1 MKLLIQKITLW
12 ALTLSCLIS
21 IATFLPLSQV
31 YAQPSAQNL
40 KDPAWVSQYVTYR
53 TVIED
58 CFYKT
63 TSAFSSGSNIQNWH
77 YENTSESRS
86 AFFGGEGF
94 FYKNGPTFKDYDLAK
109 KYSSK
114 NQTVNCHA
122 TNHEGKP
129 IIQDA
134 FKFFGIDLNTQTI
147 KSLYCNKDKPGLL
160 ILKERRD
167 PNFFTSSI
175 PGEKVENCSAAFDQ
189 ILTDWNSNPPVT
201 EPKILYSFEFNTEGG
216 KEYFDEWFKKR
227 TGDLENLITNER
239 KIASHYIRDLRLFK
253 ELCATSSGSLTPSND
268 ANETSIIDFGG
279 GNKTFYYR
287 IKPDV
292 RIYRLGHD
300 PVDCKKLAEDIRR
313 EASIY
318 TFGVQQGLIN
328 PLPQNE
334 LEQTQQESSSTEIPD
349 PEQTN
354 KKHDLDPTLCFSAT
368 PLGWFLCPVI
378 QAVTHFCNEVYT
390 WVKTN
395 FLEIKAK
402 QLFASGN
409 IAIEKTWSIV
419 RNLVNIMFIILI
431 LVVIFSQVTG
441 VGIDNYGIKKVL
453 PKIIICAILINLS
466 FILCRFAIDLS
477 NILGNSLEGLFSN
490 LGNLPSDFSSASSES
505 NRTDI
510 DYYLKGGKEESYS
523 GTGALLALS
532 LVVGTLLKIN
542 ASGFILALFLAVIF
556 CAVAVLFLFIIL
568 VIRQVGVIA
577 CVILAPIAFCCY
589 LLPNT
594 EKVFKKWL
602 DLMKNLLLVFPICGL
617 VVGLG
622 EFMAKFFGQLVQTE
636 SDWAYAL
643 TALFVQ
649 VIPFFF
655 IPKLLQS
662 SLSAMGNV
670 GAKLSGVGR
679 SWGKGISGR
688 VDKGIRGTERW
699 KRMEAERNR
708 RKQEK
713 IASSNIKWAE
723 RRKKIG
729 DVTGLNKTKLG
740 RKIFT
745 PNASAARRLAR
756 SEETL
761 RQFSDQDISARTV
774 LAEREFEN
782 ATTRDIE
789 NAWTEAFDAGDTD
802 RLQALSNV
810 LYSRSGSGGA
820 KFIGDKLSEVELAK
834 EDGTLNDEKALR
846 NLQALRSV
854 FRTNSNL
861 ANTARKKSGDAYDMI
876 MQGGMATD
884 SDGRSRYANLPHFSA
899 NSPVVENLEDWST
912 QGLSTMRRAVT
923 SGNQTLDSKMAQ
935 ALLTSTV
942 PSIQAGLQS
951 EPAKVNFLKTQVYR
965 SQHDISAYE
974 QDLSSNDAKVRATAE
989 AKIAELY
996 DTWQSAGGSSPQG
1009 SNGSN
1014 SNTSQSSS

>member
-21 IATFLPLSQV
+21 IATFLPLTQV

-40 KDPAWVSQYVTYR
+40 KDPAWVSQYLTYR

-63 TSAFSSGSNIQNWH
+63 TYVFSSGSNIQNWH

-94 FYKNGPTFKDYDLAK
+94 FYENGPTFKDYDLAK

-160 ILKERRD
+160 TLRERRD

-216 KEYFDEWFKKR
+216 KEYFDEWLKAR

-300 PVDCKKLAEDIRR
+300 PVDCKELAEDIRR
-313 EASIY
+313 EASVY
-318 TFGVQQGLIN
+318 TFGVQQGIIN

-334 LEQTQQESSSTEIPD
+334 LEQTQQESSSTENPD
-349 PEQTN
+349 SETDE
-354 KKHDLDPTLCFSAT
+354 KHDLDPTLCFSAT

-378 QAVTHFCNEVYT
+378 QAVTHFCNEAYT

-419 RNLVNIMFIILI
+419 RNLANIMFIILI

-441 VGIDNYGIKKVL
+441 VGIDNYGIKKIL
-453 PKIIICAILINLS
+453 PKIIICAILVNLS

-505 NRTDI
+505 NKTDI

-523 GTGALLALS
+523 GTGALLALV

-602 DLMKNLLLVFPICGL
+602 DLIKNLLLVFPICGL

-679 SWGKGISGR
+679 SWGKGLSSR

-745 PNASAARRLAR
+745 PSAKTARRLAR

-761 RQFSDQDISARTV
+761 RQFSDQDISAQTV
-774 LAEREFEN
+774 LAEKEFEN

-802 RLQALSNV
+802 RLQALSNI

-834 EDGTLNDEKALR
+834 TDGTLNDEKALR

-996 DTWQSAGGSSPQG
+996 DTWQSAGGSNPQG
-1009 SNGSN
+1009 SSGPN
-1014 SNTSQSSS
+1014 SNTS

>member
-21 IATFLPLSQV
+21 IATFLPLTQV

-53 TVIED
+53 AIIKK
-58 CFYKT
+58 CFE
-63 TSAFSSGSNIQNWH
+63 SDRPSGGNINSWI
-77 YENTSESRS
+77 YDSTGASRTK
-86 AFFGGEGF
+86 FFGGQGF
-94 FYKNGPTFKDYDLAK
+94 FYENVKFEDSDFAK

-114 NQTVNCHA
+114 NQSVYCNTVNKETGRPLIH
-122 TNHEGKP
+122 
-129 IIQDA
+129 DA
-134 FKFFGIDLNTQTI
+134 LTFFGVNTNDTNTF
-147 KSLYCNKDKPGLL
+147 KNLYCNGKESGLL
-160 ILKERRD
+160 TFKQKDTSE
-167 PNFFTSSI
+167 FFSGTK
-175 PGEKVENCSAAFDQ
+175 KVDDCSATFDQ

-216 KEYFDEWFKKR
+216 KDYFDKWLDQQTKDFK
-227 TGDLENLITNER
+227 DLITPER
-239 KIASHYIRDLRLFK
+239 IMASQYIRNLRLFK

-292 RIYRLGHD
+292 KIYRLGHD
-300 PVDCKKLAEDIRR
+300 PVDCKELAGDIRL

-318 TFGVQQGLIN
+318 TFMVKQGSIN

-334 LEQTQQESSSTEIPD
+334 LEQTQQESSSTENPD
-349 PEQTN
+349 SETDE
-354 KKHDLDPTLCFSAT
+354 KHDLDPTLCFSAT

-378 QAVTHFCNEVYT
+378 QAVTHFCNEAYT

-419 RNLVNIMFIILI
+419 RNLANIMFIILI

-453 PKIIICAILINLS
+453 PKIIICAILVNLS

-490 LGNLPSDFSSASSES
+490 LGNLSSDFSSASSES
-505 NRTDI
+505 NSNDI
-510 DYYLKGGKEESYS
+510 DYYLKGGKKESYYS
-523 GTGALLALS
+523 GTGALLALG

-602 DLMKNLLLVFPICGL
+602 DLFKKLLLVFPICGL

-679 SWGKGISGR
+679 SWGKGLSGR

-699 KRMEAERNR
+699 KRMEAERS
-708 RKQEK
+708 RKNQEK
-713 IASSNIKWAE
+713 AARSNIKWAE

-729 DVTGLNKTKLG
+729 DATGLNKTKLG

-745 PNASAARRLAR
+745 PSASATRRLAK

-761 RQFSDQDISARTV
+761 RQFSDQDISARTI

-782 ATTRDIE
+782 ATTKDIE
-789 NAWTEAFDAGDTD
+789 NAWNEAFETGDTD

-834 EDGTLNDEKALR
+834 TDGTLNDEKALR

-861 ANTARKKSGDAYDMI
+861 ASTARKKSGDAYNMI

-899 NSPVVENLEDWST
+899 NNPVVENLEDWST
-912 QGLSTMRRAVT
+912 QGLSTMRRAVAA
-923 SGNQTLDSKMAQ
+923 GNSTLNSKMAQ
-935 ALLTSTV
+935 DLLTSTV

-974 QDLSSNDAKVRATAE
+974 QDLNSDDMNVRANAE
-989 AKIAELY
+989 ARIARLY
-996 DTWQSAGGSSPQG
+996 DAWQSAGGGSQG
-1009 SNGSN
+1009 GGN
-1014 SNTSQSSS
+1014 SNNSSGLILPH

>member
-21 IATFLPLSQV
+21 IATFLPLTQV

-40 KDPAWVSQYVTYR
+40 KDPAWVSQYQTYR
-53 TVIED
+53 KVLED
-58 CFYKT
+58 CFKST
-63 TSAFSSGSNIQNWH
+63 IGFHDISNIKDWQ
-77 YENTSESRS
+77 YENTQASRT
-86 AFFGGEGF
+86 AFFGGQGF
-94 FYKNGPTFKDYDLAK
+94 FYKQTGPEFKDYDLSTKYKSK
-109 KYSSK
+109 KQAVRCDAVSK
-114 NQTVNCHA
+114 SGQPLTR
-122 TNHEGKP
+122 
-129 IIQDA
+129 DA
-134 FKFFGIDLNTQTI
+134 LAFFGIDTNDTNAL
-147 KSLYCNKDKPGLL
+147 KSLYCNGKEPGLL
-160 ILKERRD
+160 TFRQKYS
-167 PNFFTSSI
+167 NSFFASASS
-175 PGEKVENCSAAFDQ
+175 GEKVDDCSAAFDQ
-189 ILTDWNSNPPVT
+189 ILTDWSANPPIDT
-201 EPKILYSFEFNTEGG
+201 PSTIYNFGFNYEGG
-216 KEYFDEWFKKR
+216 KEYFDKWLGQQTKDFK
-227 TGDLENLITNER
+227 DLITPER
-239 KIASHYIRDLRLFK
+239 IMASQYIRDLRLFK
-253 ELCATSSGSLTPSND
+253 ELCANGNGSLTPSND
-268 ANETSIIDFGG
+268 ANETTIIDFGG

-292 RIYRLGHD
+292 NIYRLGHD
-300 PVDCKKLAEDIRR
+300 PVDCKKLAEDIRGK
-313 EASIY
+313 ASIY
-318 TFGVQQGLIN
+318 TFGVQQGFIN

-334 LEQTQQESSSTEIPD
+334 LEQTQQESSSTENPD
-349 PEQTN
+349 SETDE
-354 KKHDLDPTLCFSAT
+354 KHDLDPTLCFSAT

-378 QAVTHFCNEVYT
+378 QAVTHFCNEAYT

-419 RNLVNIMFIILI
+419 RNLANIMFIILI

-453 PKIIICAILINLS
+453 PKIIICAILVNLS

-505 NRTDI
+505 NRTDM
-510 DYYLKGGKEESYS
+510 DYYLKGGKEKSYS
-523 GTGALLALS
+523 DTGALLALA

-679 SWGKGISGR
+679 SWGKGLSGR

-699 KRMEAERNR
+699 KRMEAERSR
-708 RKQEK
+708 KKQEK

-729 DVTGLNKTKLG
+729 DATGLNKTKLG

-761 RQFSDQDISARTV
+761 RQFSDQDISARTI

-782 ATTRDIE
+782 ATTKDIE
-789 NAWTEAFDAGDTD
+789 NAWNEAFETGDTD

-820 KFIGDKLSEVELAK
+820 KFMGDQLSKVKLAK

-912 QGLSTMRRAVT
+912 QGLSTMRRAVA

-935 ALLTSTV
+935 DLLTSTV

-965 SQHDISAYE
+965 SQHDVSAYE
-974 QDLSSNDAKVRATAE
+974 QDLNSNDASVVAAAE
-989 AKIAELY
+989 ARVAQLF
-996 DTWQSAGGSSPQG
+996 DTWYSAGGSNPQG
-1009 SNGSN
+1009 SNGPN
-1014 SNTSQSSS
+1014 SNTS

>member
-21 IATFLPLSQV
+21 IATFLPLTQV

-40 KDPAWVSQYVTYR
+40 KDPAWVSQYLTYR

-63 TSAFSSGSNIQNWH
+63 SNGSNIRDWH

-94 FYKNGPTFKDYDLAK
+94 FYKNGPTFRDYDLAK

-114 NQTVNCHA
+114 NQAVRC
-122 TNHEGKP
+122 
-129 IIQDA
+129 DA
-134 FKFFGIDLNTQTI
+134 VSKSGQPLTRDALAFFGIDTNDTNAL
-147 KSLYCNKDKPGLL
+147 KSLYCNGKEPGLL
-160 ILKERRD
+160 TFRQKYS
-167 PNFFTSSI
+167 NSFFASAS
-175 PGEKVENCSAAFDQ
+175 PGEKVDDCSAAFDQ
-189 ILTDWNSNPPVT
+189 ILTDWSANPPIDT
-201 EPKILYSFEFNTEGG
+201 PSTIYTFGFNYEGG
-216 KEYFDEWFKKR
+216 KDYFDKWLDQQTKDFK
-227 TGDLENLITNER
+227 DLITPER
-239 KIASHYIRDLRLFK
+239 IMASQYIRDLRLFK
-253 ELCATSSGSLTPSND
+253 ELCANGNGSLTPSND
-268 ANETSIIDFGG
+268 ANETTIIDFGG

-292 RIYRLGHD
+292 NIYRLGHD
-300 PVDCKKLAEDIRR
+300 PVDCKELAEDIRR
-313 EASIY
+313 EASMY

-334 LEQTQQESSSTEIPD
+334 LEQTQQESSSTENPD
-349 PEQTN
+349 SETDE
-354 KKHDLDPTLCFSAT
+354 KHDLDPTLCFSAT

-378 QAVTHFCNEVYT
+378 QAVTHFCNEAYT

-419 RNLVNIMFIILI
+419 RNLANIMFIILI

-453 PKIIICAILINLS
+453 PKIIICAILVNLS

-505 NRTDI
+505 NKTDM

-523 GTGALLALS
+523 GTGALLALA

-602 DLMKNLLLVFPICGL
+602 DLFKNLLLVFPICGL

-679 SWGKGISGR
+679 SWGKGLSNATG
-688 VDKGIRGTERW
+688 KAIRSTERW
-699 KRMEAERNR
+699 KRMEAERS
-708 RKQEK
+708 RKNQEK
-713 IASSNIKWAE
+713 AARSNIKWAE

-729 DVTGLNKTKLG
+729 DATGLNKTKLG

-745 PNASAARRLAR
+745 PSASATRRLAK

-761 RQFSDQDISARTV
+761 RQFSDQDISARTI

-782 ATTRDIE
+782 ATTKDIE
-789 NAWTEAFDAGDTD
+789 NAWNEAFETGDTD

-834 EDGTLNDEKALR
+834 TDGTLNDEKALR

-861 ANTARKKSGDAYDMI
+861 ASTARKKSGDAYNMI

-884 SDGRSRYANLPHFSA
+884 SDGRSRYANLPHFST
-899 NSPVVENLEDWST
+899 NNPVVENLEDWST
-912 QGLSTMRRAVT
+912 QGLSTMRRAVAA
-923 SGNQTLDSKMAQ
+923 GNSTLNSKMAQ
-935 ALLTSTV
+935 DLLTSTV

-965 SQHDISAYE
+965 SQRDISAYE
-974 QDLSSNDAKVRATAE
+974 QDLNSDDMNVRANAE
-989 AKIAELY
+989 ARIAELY
-996 DTWQSAGGSSPQG
+996 DAWQSAGGGSQG
-1009 SNGSN
+1009 GGN
-1014 SNTSQSSS
+1014 SNNSSGLILPH

>member
-12 ALTLSCLIS
+12 TLTLSCLIS
-21 IATFLPLSQV
+21 IATFLPLTQV

-53 TVIED
+53 AIIKK
-58 CFYKT
+58 CFE
-63 TSAFSSGSNIQNWH
+63 SDRPSGGNINSWI
-77 YENTSESRS
+77 YDSTGASRTK
-86 AFFGGEGF
+86 FFGGQGF
-94 FYKNGPTFKDYDLAK
+94 FYTNVKFEDSDFAK

-114 NQTVNCHA
+114 NQSVYCNTVNKETGRPLIH
-122 TNHEGKP
+122 
-129 IIQDA
+129 DA
-134 FKFFGIDLNTQTI
+134 LTFFGVNTNDTNTF
-147 KSLYCNKDKPGLL
+147 KNLYCNGKESGLL
-160 ILKERRD
+160 TFKQKDTSE
-167 PNFFTSSI
+167 FFSGTK
-175 PGEKVENCSAAFDQ
+175 KVDDCSATFDQ

-216 KEYFDEWFKKR
+216 KDYFDKWLDQQTKDFK
-227 TGDLENLITNER
+227 DLITPER
-239 KIASHYIRDLRLFK
+239 IMASQYIRDLRLFK

-292 RIYRLGHD
+292 KIYQLGHD

-378 QAVTHFCNEVYT
+378 QAVTHFCNEAYT

-419 RNLVNIMFIILI
+419 RNLANIMFIILI

-453 PKIIICAILINLS
+453 PKIIICAILVNLS

-679 SWGKGISGR
+679 SWGKGLSGR

-802 RLQALSNV
+802 RLQALSNI

-834 EDGTLNDEKALR
+834 TDGTLNDEKALR

-1014 SNTSQSSS
+1014 SNTS

>member
-21 IATFLPLSQV
+21 IATFLPLTQV

-40 KDPAWVSQYVTYR
+40 KDPAWVSQYQTYR
-53 TVIED
+53 KVLED
-58 CFYKT
+58 CFKST
-63 TSAFSSGSNIQNWH
+63 TGFHNISNIKDWQ
-77 YENTSESRS
+77 YENTQASRT
-86 AFFGGEGF
+86 AFFGGQGF
-94 FYKNGPTFKDYDLAK
+94 FYKQTGPEFKDYDLSTKYKSK
-109 KYSSK
+109 KQAVRCDAVSK
-114 NQTVNCHA
+114 SGQPLTR
-122 TNHEGKP
+122 
-129 IIQDA
+129 DA
-134 FKFFGIDLNTQTI
+134 LAFFGIDTNDTNAL
-147 KSLYCNKDKPGLL
+147 KSLYCNGKEPGLL
-160 ILKERRD
+160 TFRQKD
-167 PNFFTSSI
+167 SNNFFVNL
-175 PGEKVENCSAAFDQ
+175 GEKVDDCSAAFDQ
-189 ILTDWNSNPPVT
+189 ILTDWSANPPIDT
-201 EPKILYSFEFNTEGG
+201 PFTIYSFGFNYEGG
-216 KEYFDEWFKKR
+216 KEYFDKWLGQQTKDFK
-227 TGDLENLITNER
+227 DLITPER
-239 KIASHYIRDLRLFK
+239 IMASSYIRDLRLFK
-253 ELCATSSGSLTPSND
+253 ELCANGNGSLTPSND

-292 RIYRLGHD
+292 RIYRLDHD
-300 PVDCKKLAEDIRR
+300 PVDCKELAEDIRGK
-313 EASIY
+313 ASIY

-334 LEQTQQESSSTEIPD
+334 LEQTQQESSSTENPD
-349 PEQTN
+349 SETDE
-354 KKHDLDPTLCFSAT
+354 KHDLDPTLCFSAT

-378 QAVTHFCNEVYT
+378 QAVTHFCNEAYT

-419 RNLVNIMFIILI
+419 RNLANIMFIILI

-453 PKIIICAILINLS
+453 PKIIICAILVNLS

-490 LGNLPSDFSSASSES
+490 LGNLSSDFSSASSES
-505 NRTDI
+505 NSNDI

-523 GTGALLALS
+523 GGGALLALG

-602 DLMKNLLLVFPICGL
+602 DLMKKLLLVFPICGL

-679 SWGKGISGR
+679 SWGKGLSNATG
-688 VDKGIRGTERW
+688 KAIRSTERW
-699 KRMEAERNR
+699 KRMEAERS
-708 RKQEK
+708 RKNQEK
-713 IASSNIKWAE
+713 AARSNIKWAE

-729 DVTGLNKTKLG
+729 DATGLNKTKLG

-745 PNASAARRLAR
+745 PSASATRRLAK

-761 RQFSDQDISARTV
+761 RQFSDQDISAQTV
-774 LAEREFEN
+774 LAEKEFEN
-782 ATTRDIE
+782 STTRDIE
-789 NAWTEAFDAGDTD
+789 NAWTEALDTGDTD

-810 LYSRSGSGGA
+810 LYSRSGNGAAQFMGEQLSGMQ
-820 KFIGDKLSEVELAK
+820 LVNS
-834 EDGTLNDEKALR
+834 DGTRNQKAFSNLHALR
-846 NLQALRSV
+846 NALRINPHLSSA
-854 FRTNSNL
+854 T
-861 ANTARKKSGDAYDMI
+861 RKKAGDAYGMI
-876 MQGGMATD
+876 FNGGLD
-884 SDGRSRYANLPHFSA
+884 EDGNPADLRYFSRK
-899 NSPVVENLEDWST
+899 NSIVENRIDWST
-912 QGLSTMRRAVT
+912 QGLKAMRRAEEA
-923 SGNQTLDSKMAQ
+923 GNATFDTEMKLG
-935 ALLTSTV
+935 LITSTDPV
-942 PSIQAGLQS
+942 IQSSLQS

-965 SQHDISAYE
+965 SQHDVSAYE
-974 QDLSSNDAKVRATAE
+974 QDLNSNDASVVAAAE
-989 AKIAELY
+989 ARVARLF
-996 DTWQSAGGSSPQG
+996 DTWYSAGGSSQ
-1009 SNGSN
+1009 SANGSTPKPIFN
-1014 SNTSQSSS
+1014 PDGSIYKG

>member
-12 ALTLSCLIS
+12 ALTFSCLIS
-21 IATFLPLSQV
+21 IATFLPLTQV
-31 YAQPSAQNL
+31 YAQPSVQNL
-40 KDPAWVSQYVTYR
+40 KDPAWVSQYQTYR
-53 TVIED
+53 KVLED
-58 CFYKT
+58 CFKST
-63 TSAFSSGSNIQNWH
+63 TGFHNTSNIKDWQ
-77 YENTSESRS
+77 YENTQASRT
-86 AFFGGEGF
+86 AFFGGQGF
-94 FYKNGPTFKDYDLAK
+94 FYKQIGPEFKDYDLSTKYKSK
-109 KYSSK
+109 KQAVRCDAVSK
-114 NQTVNCHA
+114 SGQPLTR
-122 TNHEGKP
+122 
-129 IIQDA
+129 DA
-134 FKFFGIDLNTQTI
+134 LAFFGIDTNDTNAL
-147 KSLYCNKDKPGLL
+147 KSLYCNGKEPGLL
-160 ILKERRD
+160 TFKQKD
-167 PNFFTSSI
+167 SNSFFAS
-175 PGEKVENCSAAFDQ
+175 PGEKVDDCSAAFDQ
-189 ILTDWNSNPPVT
+189 ILTDWSANPPIDNPST
-201 EPKILYSFEFNTEGG
+201 IYSFSFNYEGG
-216 KEYFDEWFKKR
+216 KEYFDKWLGQQTKDFK
-227 TGDLENLITNER
+227 DLITPER
-239 KIASHYIRDLRLFK
+239 IMASQYIRDLRLFK
-253 ELCATSSGSLTPSND
+253 ELCVNGNGSLTPSND
-268 ANETSIIDFGG
+268 ANETTIIDFGG

-300 PVDCKKLAEDIRR
+300 PVDCKELAEDIRR
-313 EASIY
+313 EASMY

-334 LEQTQQESSSTEIPD
+334 LEQTQQESSSTENPD
-349 PEQTN
+349 SETDE
-354 KKHDLDPTLCFSAT
+354 KHDLDPTLCFSAT

-378 QAVTHFCNEVYT
+378 QAVTHFSNEAYT
-390 WVKTN
+390 WVKKN

-419 RNLVNIMFIILI
+419 RNLANIMFIILI

-453 PKIIICAILINLS
+453 PKIIICAILVNLS

-490 LGNLPSDFSSASSES
+490 LGNLSSDFSSASSES
-505 NRTDI
+505 NKTDI
-510 DYYLKGGKEESYS
+510 DYYLKGGKKESYS
-523 GTGALLALS
+523 GTGALLALG

-602 DLMKNLLLVFPICGL
+602 DLFKNLLLVFPICGL

-679 SWGKGISGR
+679 SWGKGLSSR

-729 DVTGLNKTKLG
+729 DATGLNKTKLG

-745 PNASAARRLAR
+745 PSAKTARRLAR

-761 RQFSDQDISARTV
+761 RQFSDQDISAQTV
-774 LAEREFEN
+774 LAEKEFEN
-782 ATTRDIE
+782 STTRDIE
-789 NAWTEAFDAGDTD
+789 NAWTEALDTGDTD

-810 LYSRSGSGGA
+810 LYSRSGNGAAQFMGEQLSGMQ
-820 KFIGDKLSEVELAK
+820 LVNS
-834 EDGTLNDEKALR
+834 DGTRNQKAFSNLHALR
-846 NLQALRSV
+846 NALRINPHLSSA
-854 FRTNSNL
+854 T
-861 ANTARKKSGDAYDMI
+861 RKKAGDAYGMI
-876 MQGGMATD
+876 FNGGLDENGNPAD
-884 SDGRSRYANLPHFSA
+884 LRYFSRK
-899 NSPVVENLEDWST
+899 NSIVENRIDWST
-912 QGLSTMRRAVT
+912 QGLKTMRRAEDA
-923 SGNQTLDSKMAQ
+923 GNATFTTEMKRG
-935 ALLTSTV
+935 LLTSTD
-942 PSIQAGLQS
+942 PAIQSSLQT
-951 EPAKVNFLKTQVYR
+951 EPGKANFLAAGIY
-965 SQHDISAYE
+965 SASHNISSA
-974 QDLSSNDAKVRATAE
+974 QRQALHSDDADERTRAE
-989 AKIAELY
+989 ADIARLY
-996 DTWQSAGGSSPQG
+996 FSEQLNISRNANASPETIEMWRNYLDQA
-1009 SNGSN
+1009 SPH
-1014 SNTSQSSS
+1014 

>member
-21 IATFLPLSQV
+21 IATFLPLTQV

-40 KDPAWVSQYVTYR
+40 KDPAWVSQYQTYR
-53 TVIED
+53 KVLED
-58 CFYKT
+58 CFKST
-63 TSAFSSGSNIQNWH
+63 TGFHNTSNIKDWQ
-77 YENTSESRS
+77 YENTQASRT
-86 AFFGGEGF
+86 AFFGGQGF
-94 FYKNGPTFKDYDLAK
+94 FYKQTGPEFKDYDLSTKYKSK
-109 KYSSK
+109 KQAVRCDAVSK
-114 NQTVNCHA
+114 SGQPLTR
-122 TNHEGKP
+122 
-129 IIQDA
+129 DA
-134 FKFFGIDLNTQTI
+134 LAFFGIDTNDTNAL
-147 KSLYCNKDKPGLL
+147 KSLYCNGKEPGLL
-160 ILKERRD
+160 TFKQKD
-167 PNFFTSSI
+167 SNSFFAS
-175 PGEKVENCSAAFDQ
+175 PGEKVDDCSAAFDQ
-189 ILTDWNSNPPVT
+189 ILTDWSANPPIDNPST
-201 EPKILYSFEFNTEGG
+201 IYSFSFNYEGG
-216 KEYFDEWFKKR
+216 KEYFDKWLGQQTKDFK
-227 TGDLENLITNER
+227 DLITPER
-239 KIASHYIRDLRLFK
+239 IMASQYIRDLRLFK

-268 ANETSIIDFGG
+268 ANETTIIDFGG

-292 RIYRLGHD
+292 NIYRLGHD
-300 PVDCKKLAEDIRR
+300 PVDCKKLAEDIRGK
-313 EASIY
+313 ASIY

-334 LEQTQQESSSTEIPD
+334 LEQTQQESSSTENPD
-349 PEQTN
+349 SETDE
-354 KKHDLDPTLCFSAT
+354 KHDLDPTLCFSAT

-378 QAVTHFCNEVYT
+378 QAVTHFCNEAYT

-419 RNLVNIMFIILI
+419 RNLANIMFIILI

-453 PKIIICAILINLS
+453 PKIIICAILVNLS

-505 NRTDI
+505 NSNDI
-510 DYYLKGGKEESYS
+510 DYYLKGGKEKSYYS
-523 GTGALLALS
+523 GTGALLALG

-679 SWGKGISGR
+679 SWGKGLSNATG
-688 VDKGIRGTERW
+688 KAIRSTERW
-699 KRMEAERNR
+699 KRMEAERS
-708 RKQEK
+708 RKNQEK

-745 PNASAARRLAR
+745 PSAKTARRLAR

-761 RQFSDQDISARTV
+761 RQFSDQDISAQTV
-774 LAEREFEN
+774 LAEKEFEN

-789 NAWTEAFDAGDTD
+789 NAWTEALDTGDTD

-810 LYSRSGSGGA
+810 LYSRSGNGAAQFMGEQLSGMQ
-820 KFIGDKLSEVELAK
+820 LVNT
-834 EDGTLNDEKALR
+834 DGTRNQKAFNNLHALR
-846 NLQALRSV
+846 NALRINPHLSSA
-854 FRTNSNL
+854 T
-861 ANTARKKSGDAYDMI
+861 RKKAGDAYGMI
-876 MQGGMATD
+876 FNGGLD
-884 SDGRSRYANLPHFSA
+884 EDGNPADLRYFSRK
-899 NSPVVENLEDWST
+899 NSIVENRIDWST
-912 QGLSTMRRAVT
+912 QGLKAMRRAEEA
-923 SGNQTLDSKMAQ
+923 GNATFDTEMKLG
-935 ALLTSTV
+935 LITSTDPV
-942 PSIQAGLQS
+942 IQSSLQS

-965 SQHDISAYE
+965 SQHDVSAYE
-974 QDLSSNDAKVRATAE
+974 QDLNSNDASVVAAAE
-989 AKIAELY
+989 AKVARLF
-996 DTWQSAGGSSPQG
+996 DTWYSAGGSNPQG
-1009 SNGSN
+1009 SSGPN
-1014 SNTSQSSS
+1014 SNTS